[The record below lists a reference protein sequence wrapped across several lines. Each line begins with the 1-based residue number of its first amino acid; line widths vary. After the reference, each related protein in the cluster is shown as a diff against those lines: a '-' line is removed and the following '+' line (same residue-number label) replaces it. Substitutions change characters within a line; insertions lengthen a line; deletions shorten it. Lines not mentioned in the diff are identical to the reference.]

1 MTLLGKLR
9 KYLNS
14 EVALLLY
21 KTVILPY
28 FDYADVIF
36 HRANVKETGRLQILQ
51 NKCLRTC
58 LSKDRRFSKS
68 GSHKLVDT
76 AFLKDR
82 REAHVNNFMY
92 VRRGNKSL
100 LNNRESRTRAH
111 DAPLFDVVVPKCEA
125 FKRSIMY
132 FGSLSWNCLPVATLN
147 IDNYPAFRNT
157 QKQTMLYP
165 LSLIPEE

>member
-1 MTLLGKLR
+1 MSQGRTALQILRFVTRFYIELYKPHSIKVSYKMTLLGKLR
-9 KYLNS
+9 KYLNN

-21 KTVILPY
+21 KSMILPY

-51 NKCLRTC
+51 NKCLRIC

-68 GSHKLVDT
+68 GSHKLADT

-82 REAHVNNFMY
+82 REPHVNNFMY

-111 DAPLFDVVVPKCEA
+111 NATLFDVVVFLK
-125 FKRSIMY
+125 K
-132 FGSLSWNCLPVATLN
+132 
-147 IDNYPAFRNT
+147 
-157 QKQTMLYP
+157 K
-165 LSLIPEE
+165 

>member
-1 MTLLGKLR
+1 MSQGRTALQILRFVTRFYIELYKPHSIKVSYKITLLGKLR
-9 KYLNS
+9 KYLNN

-21 KTVILPY
+21 RSMILPY

-51 NKCLRTC
+51 NKCLRIC
-58 LSKDRRFSKS
+58 LSKDSKS
-68 GSHKLVDT
+68 GSHKLADT

-111 DAPLFDVVVPKCEA
+111 DAPLFDVVVFLK
-125 FKRSIMY
+125 KI
-132 FGSLSWNCLPVATLN
+132 
-147 IDNYPAFRNT
+147 
-157 QKQTMLYP
+157 
-165 LSLIPEE
+165 